1 MDEQKILNFYKTWIE
16 KLPQLSEGYIF
27 NEDKNLLPKRYI
39 FSWFQDI
46 IEKFLDNSLE
56 EHKKI
61 IILPGIRGVGK
72 TTLLMQ
78 VFSIEKFLKRNDINI
93 LSNIGKIQ
101 DRLYLDV
108 SKLKLE
114 GISLNDFFKFYER
127 VRKINMEKL
136 SQKFILLL
144 DEAHYDDKWGLFLKN
159 IFDRTKGHKNILIIA
174 TGSSAISLKMNPD
187 LSRRSTT
194 IEIYPMKY
202 NEYSLLKYGK
212 PTFDTLPKILQ
223 EIIFYSSDA
232 GQVFKKLKEKAS
244 QIEQIT
250 LEFPLNMEKDFF
262 MTGGFPF
269 ALKIENQVEATER
282 IKDIIN
288 NIILKDIITL
298 RRFTTETL
306 SKISDLLYL
315 IANSDVISYEK
326 LRDALKIEE
335 PRTLYALI
343 DSLITSGVL
352 VKIKSYGTTHGST
365 RKTPKLLFI
374 SPSLRTAILDNN
386 FLSGI
391 EGKKLED
398 YFTLIYQK
406 DLKGKIATDLSY
418 DIAKGGADFVVRL
431 KDKSKVVIEV
441 GFHKEDVQ
449 QVAKTQKKVK
459 GKYGVVFGSEN
470 LELVNDSIVKIPLGY
485 LLLM

>member
-1 MDEQKILNFYKTWIE
+1 MDEQKIINFYKTWIE
-16 KLPQLSEGYIF
+16 KVPQLSEGYIF
-27 NEDKNLLPKRYI
+27 DENKNLLPKRYI

-46 IEKFLDNSLE
+46 IEKFLNNSLE
-56 EHKKI
+56 DHKKI

-78 VFSIEKFLKRNDINI
+78 IFGMEKFLEKEDINI

-127 VRKINMEKL
+127 IRKINLEKL
-136 SQKFILLL
+136 SHKFILLL
-144 DEAHYDDKWGLFLKN
+144 DEVHYDDKWGLFLKN

-187 LSRRSTT
+187 LSRRST
-194 IEIYPMKY
+194 IVEMYPMKY

-212 PTFDTLPKILQ
+212 PTFNGFSETLQ
-223 EIIFYSSDA
+223 EIILYSPSA
-232 GQVFKKLKEKAS
+232 TQVFKKLKEKS
-244 QIEQIT
+244 GQIEQIT
-250 LEFPLNMEKDFF
+250 LGFPLHAEKDFF
-262 MTGGFPF
+262 TTGGFPF
-269 ALKIENQVEATER
+269 ALKIGNQVEATER
-282 IKDIIN
+282 IKDIIS

-315 IANSDVISYEK
+315 IANSDIISYEK

-335 PRTLYALI
+335 SRTLYALI
-343 DSLITSGVL
+343 ESLITSGIL
-352 VKIKSYGTTHGST
+352 VKVKSYGTTHGST
-365 RKTPKLLFI
+365 RKTPKLLFV

-398 YFTLIYQK
+398 YFTLLYQK
-406 DLKGKIATDLSY
+406 ELKGKVATDLSY
-418 DIAKGGADFVVRL
+418 DIAQGGADFILRL
-431 KDKSKVVIEV
+431 KDKSKIVIEV
-441 GFHKEDVQ
+441 GFSKEDVQ
-449 QVAKTQKKVK
+449 QVIKTQKKVK
-459 GKYGVVFGSEN
+459 GKYGIVFGSEN
-470 LELVNDSIVKIPLGY
+470 LELVNDSIVKIPLSY